1 VEHDTSDDPMRKDT
15 RASLLGPG
23 NSGPLEQRS
32 LEALDRLIALGREPK
47 RRMAQVRRVRRNK
60 FGGTQSGRARAAV
73 SDDRAGQMRATA
85 NQLRAAGHKRVVNLL
100 MAKFDVSRSTVMRA
114 LRSQTVSRT

>member
-1 VEHDTSDDPMRKDT
+1 M
-15 RASLLGPG
+15 
-23 NSGPLEQRS
+23 
-32 LEALDRLIALGREPK
+32 

-73 SDDRAGQMRATA
+73 SEDRAGQMRATA